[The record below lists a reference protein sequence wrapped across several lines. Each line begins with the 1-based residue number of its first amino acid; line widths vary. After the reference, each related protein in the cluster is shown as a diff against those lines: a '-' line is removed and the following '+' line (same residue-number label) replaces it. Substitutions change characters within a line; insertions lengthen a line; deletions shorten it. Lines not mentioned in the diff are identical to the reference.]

1 MPPTFPSF
9 LSGIYALAFWFA
21 GQLVGKRENTF
32 EEVLKVRT
40 ALTVAAL
47 DIGAIPSLLMAVFV
61 IFSSGSFQ
69 HQAGRLLFPGQ
80 AAPARFCS
88 PSEHLVT
95 CPSCFPSP
103 PGVLLN
109 FSGSHG
115 HGAGTA
121 VLPRHVLGAVLGL
134 LLLRA
139 VSPSEVDHARASRHA

>member
-1 MPPTFPSF
+1 MPPSFPSF

-95 CPSCFPSP
+95 CLHASLHLQVFFSIFLAAMGMAQAQLFFP
-103 PGVLLN
+103 
-109 FSGSHG
+109 
-115 HGAGTA
+115 GTCWVQSWA
-121 VLPRHVLGAVLGL
+121 CYCCGQ
-134 LLLRA
+134 
-139 VSPSEVDHARASRHA
+139 